1 LAQVMTCSSI
11 DGMAGFSIVFKCEQ
25 FQKGCACSPEQHSW
39 SSPTCCEETACSL
52 ASDSSRLAC
61 RGAFKFRGA
70 FNAIASLSEEQK
82 RRGVVTHSS
91 GNHALSIA
99 LAAKLAGIPAYIVV
113 PTTTPQVPHAL
124 LQAACQS
131 AGPAERQQESYCN
144 ALVVEPVRQLLCRGA
159 FCPA

>member
-1 LAQVMTCSSI
+1 VVTCSSI

-25 FQKGCACSPEQHSW
+25 FQKGYAAAHSQR
-39 SSPTCCEETACSL
+39 SCFSPTCCEETACSL

-70 FNAIASLSEEQK
+70 YNAIESLSEEQK

-113 PTTTPQVPHAL
+113 PTTTPQVRMPCCKPQLFASLLDLLSVSRKATAIHASSSL
-124 LQAACQS
+124 FGS
-131 AGPAERQQESYCN
+131 
-144 ALVVEPVRQLLCRGA
+144 
-159 FCPA
+159 

>member
-1 LAQVMTCSSI
+1 LAQVVTCSSI

-25 FQKGCACSPEQHSW
+25 FQKGYAAAHSQR
-39 SSPTCCEETACSL
+39 SCFSPTCCEETACSL

-70 FNAIASLSEEQK
+70 YNAIESLSEEQK

-113 PTTTPQVPHAL
+113 PTTTPQVRMPCCKPQLFASLLDLLSVSRKATAIHASSSL
-124 LQAACQS
+124 FGS
-131 AGPAERQQESYCN
+131 
-144 ALVVEPVRQLLCRGA
+144 
-159 FCPA
+159 

>member
-1 LAQVMTCSSI
+1 
-11 DGMAGFSIVFKCEQ
+11 MAGFSIVFKCEQ
-25 FQKGCACSPEQHSW
+25 FQKGYAAAHSQR
-39 SSPTCCEETACSL
+39 SCFSPTCCEETACSL

-70 FNAIASLSEEQK
+70 YNAIESLSEEQK

-113 PTTTPQVPHAL
+113 PTTTPQVRMPCCKPQLFASLLDLLSVSRKATAIHASSSL
-124 LQAACQS
+124 FGS
-131 AGPAERQQESYCN
+131 
-144 ALVVEPVRQLLCRGA
+144 
-159 FCPA
+159 

>member
-1 LAQVMTCSSI
+1 MAQVVTCSSI

-25 FQKGCACSPEQHSW
+25 FQKGYAAAHSQR
-39 SSPTCCEETACSL
+39 SCFSPTCCEETACSL

-70 FNAIASLSEEQK
+70 YNAIESLSEEQK

-113 PTTTPQVPHAL
+113 PTTTPQVRMPCCKPQLFASLLDLLSVSRKATAIHASSSL
-124 LQAACQS
+124 FGS
-131 AGPAERQQESYCN
+131 
-144 ALVVEPVRQLLCRGA
+144 
-159 FCPA
+159 

>member
-1 LAQVMTCSSI
+1 MVTCSSI

-25 FQKGCACSPEQHSW
+25 FQKGYAAAHSQR
-39 SSPTCCEETACSL
+39 SCFSPTCCEETACSL

-70 FNAIASLSEEQK
+70 YNAIESLSEEQK

-113 PTTTPQVPHAL
+113 PTTTPQVRMPCCKPQLFASLLDLLSVSRKATAIHASSSL
-124 LQAACQS
+124 FGS
-131 AGPAERQQESYCN
+131 
-144 ALVVEPVRQLLCRGA
+144 
-159 FCPA
+159 